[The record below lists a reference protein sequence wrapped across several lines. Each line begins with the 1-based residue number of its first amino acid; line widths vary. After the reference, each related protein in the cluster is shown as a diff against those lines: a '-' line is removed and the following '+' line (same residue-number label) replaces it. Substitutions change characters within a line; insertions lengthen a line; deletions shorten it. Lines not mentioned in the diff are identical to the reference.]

1 MASQARPARA
11 NHSPR
16 DRMTIG
22 EHGPPVPI
30 GSPAAYILI
39 AINERI
45 ASELLARNRRI
56 TDKNIFGTFWISG

>member
-1 MASQARPARA
+1 
-11 NHSPR
+11 
-16 DRMTIG
+16 MTIG

-30 GSPAAYILI
+30 DSPAAYILI